1 METINIKNL
10 PISSNNNLKTVIG
23 FNENDE
29 LIKATY
35 SNNGGGV
42 VDLTDYYTKEE
53 VYTKEQVDSIA
64 DNYYND
70 YMDDYRYLNGRI
82 DNLENNGGGS
92 SGGGKESV
100 VIDLGVTTEPNLT
113 KEQII
118 EIADNFLSKKYTI
131 KYVDTDEANTDYQLR
146 LIDIIA
152 VNDTREGDDPAK
164 YVELVGVTININIEF
179 LKWRFQQGSFNISD
193 SITLEK
199 ESISKIVWEY
209 LVPLMSNVSN
219 LETKATDIENRAF
232 NNVDSLENQIKEN
245 TDRLDN
251 LENNGGGS
259 SEGGND
265 VVYFN
270 FEIEDGEFN
279 VNDDF
284 GFKIVA
290 QALKEN
296 KIVYVNGCLVTSYYI
311 DDDLMGYIS
320 IVNANFI
327 FIYDANFANFSHNKI
342 LVSSQSYTIPTE
354 DFIDYTNDE
363 VSSLN
368 DRLTTLENKVQE
380 LENKTN

>member
-35 SNNGGGV
+35 SNNGGGG

-82 DNLENNGGGS
+82 DNLENNGGG
-92 SGGGKESV
+92 KESV

-131 KYVDTDEANTDYQLR
+131 KYVDTDESNTDYQLR

-152 VNDTREGDDPAK
+152 VNDTRGGDDPAK
-164 YVELVGVTININIEF
+164 YVELVGVTININIEL
-179 LKWRFQQGSFNISD
+179 LKWKFQQGYLTTPD

-199 ESISKIVWEY
+199 ESLSKIVWEY

-232 NNVDSLENQIKEN
+232 NNVDSLENQIKAN

-251 LENNGGGS
+251 LENNGGG
-259 SEGGND
+259 D
-265 VVYFN
+265 VEPLVIEIQTNTITNVLHSNVKITTEQFFQLYNNLIN
-270 FEIEDGEFN
+270 FIKVTAPDGEATLHII
-279 VNDDF
+279 
-284 GFKIVA
+284 G
-290 QALKEN
+290 
-296 KIVYVNGCLVTSYYI
+296 
-311 DDDLMGYIS
+311 
-320 IVNANFI
+320 
-327 FIYDANFANFSHNKI
+327 
-342 LVSSQSYTIPTE
+342 SQKNHLF
-354 DFIDYTNDE
+354 FIDGYNEYLYDITYYDFMDLHTLKAKTRFAPYNWVNE
-363 VSSLN
+363 IN
-368 DRLTTLENKVQE
+368 TRLTTLENKIQE